1 MPKFIY
7 NSIDKQEKKYANE
20 LTIKEW
26 NDIINILTTQSNA
39 NTEYTELVHRWLVGD
54 GNELPNLKGKSL
66 FEYISTM
73 TPPSS
78 GGGGSGAIKPIEDI
92 LDSDSVNALY
102 ETMANGIY
110 AIISEQYG
118 HEFVIINKELDF
130 FKRITGYHDYVYD
143 FELEEWI
150 AVAGAG
156 GSAGNVY
163 LTLLSEPMRTLAV
176 TAECKINY
184 TFKSTQ
190 SKTGLARCFIN
201 DIQVAYDN
209 NVKLGENTFDLTGKL
224 VNGTNSIR
232 IVVTDQASNTG
243 VIDGI
248 IYTGVALNISAYL
261 DTSKAYLNNEPFI
274 LQYKVLGEGTKDIYM
289 HIDGNNV
296 YELKDS
302 TASGIATN
310 VTLDMSGITHGVHTL
325 TMYTD
330 ATVEGVYIKSNV
342 LTFKFIYAHVGNST
356 PIILSTFETKETYTQ
371 GDIVI
376 IDYLAYTYGRDTTPI
391 TLTLNGDVILTKDVP
406 FVKQTWELTKD
417 IINLSTDS
425 PVTAKINSLTFT
437 FNLLKA
443 TYDLNPIPG
452 YELNLT
458 AMGKSGNDIWDV
470 NGVPVTMEGFNPA
483 INSWQLNDEGN
494 STVMRVTGN
503 AKMTIPFYIFNKNI
517 LTLGKTIE
525 FEFSTRDVYDISKEL
540 ITCYTTSGGRKIGL
554 SITANDCIMQSLSTT
569 VKAKYKDNERV
580 KVSFVVLPSSS
591 PTKLMYVYINGI
603 FSGFNKYLDSDFSQ
617 GTPVAITVNPNKGA
631 IDIYSIRIYD
641 FALSAPDIVH
651 NYIIDLPPEE
661 RALAITR
668 NDILDANKQTIVSAK
683 AQELIPILT
692 FKGKLPTTKDTG
704 QSTDESLGQLTFVNK
719 KDPRYNF
726 TFWVIL
732 KIQGTSSV
740 GYPIKNYKAT
750 ILDTDANGQPYK
762 NDKGKWVKHK
772 EGIIFYE
779 GGIPE
784 HTFTFK
790 ADYMESSHSHNTGNA
805 VLIDSLIKSLPE
817 DLAPTFPTQADDER
831 VRNTIYG
838 YPTLF
843 FVQEDETL
851 SPVCYGVYNFNND
864 KGNYD
869 TLGLKEG
876 GESWEFKNNTSDR
889 CKFLTG
895 DFSSKV
901 DNDFEARYPDG
912 STNYDNLQRVVSWVA
927 STNGDLEKFK
937 NEFEQ
942 YFNKKACLFYTV
954 MMDVMMA
961 TDSRAK
967 NMFLDTADGTIWYP
981 RWYDIDTTYGLNNE
995 GELKFT
1001 YSYNQDDP
1009 TGNGYVYNGHDSL
1022 LWNNFNAAFADE
1034 IKSYY
1039 NELRINGLSYE
1050 RVLSVLKEHQIDKI
1064 SETMY
1069 NVDGQFKY
1077 ESLLSYG
1084 QINDKPSDSYMYAA
1098 QGDRLEHL
1106 KWWLYNH
1113 FNYLD
1118 SRHMFGDYLANP
1130 ITMRL
1135 YSTDSAYTKFSITPY
1150 ADAYIHAKYG
1160 ANASEY
1166 SYVRAYAGV
1175 TSTLT
1180 PTTEV
1185 DANDLDTYIYGTKNI
1200 TSIGNLTRMYIGTLN
1215 MQNAPRIRELIVN
1228 DGSVTNNNFNKLELG
1243 NISSLEILKVMKCP
1257 NLEDAVNLSN
1267 CPNLREVHLT
1277 GTKVSSVLLPETGG
1291 VLTTLKLPNTIT
1303 ELKLRNQLELTT
1315 LTLEG
1320 YTNLQTVI
1328 IDNCPNISNLIT
1340 LASNIASKAINIST
1354 FEIKNINWNLSSSDS
1369 SIITTLYNA
1378 KCTLTGKITI
1388 RGTFS
1393 SSTLDAWAN
1402 FWPELEIDLDGNIT
1416 DTRVIVFYDSDNT
1429 TVKHKVELSVGG
1441 TYTFN
1446 STLPSIPNKVLI
1458 GWSTVQNST
1467 QVEYGAKDPITV
1479 NDDLYLYPVFIDYDW
1494 TEIVIKPYESLSLYI
1509 HWSVLGAFGT
1519 YTRIVD
1525 WGDGGVTNTGSNSYY
1540 LGHTYA
1546 NEYLGKEITVKI
1558 FISPQVDGTL
1568 YDYIYFNNDSSS
1580 GVSTSGAYKDI
1591 YKINKIQKNVYKTI
1605 PLLRKALITDITIPD
1620 HITSIGD
1627 STFYYCTSLTN
1638 VTIPNSVTSIGP
1650 LAFAHCDSLPSI
1662 IIPNS
1667 VTSIGNSA
1675 FSDCTSLTNV
1685 TIPDSVTSIGNDAFE
1700 SCTSLT
1706 SVTIPNSVTSIGTRM
1721 FYGCTSLINM
1731 SIPFIGTSIDTGKL
1745 SDFFGNTTV
1754 PVKYVVI
1761 TGDITTIPDSAFY
1774 YCRSLTSITILNSVT
1789 SIGDRAFGS
1798 CHSLTDITIPDSVT
1812 SIGDYA
1818 FSDCNSLT
1826 NIIIP
1831 DSVTSIGEYTFES
1844 CDSLTNITIPD
1855 SVTSIGG
1862 HAFYRCTGL
1871 TNIIIPDSVTS
1882 IGDHAFYYCTNL
1894 TSITIPN
1901 SITSIDK
1908 GAFSDCPITTLH
1920 YLGTIDS
1927 WCNITFGAYSSNP
1940 LRTATSFY
1948 VYDGIENYILPDEV
1962 TISEAKPN
1970 TLGGNSQITS
1980 IIFAEGVTTINNVIL
1995 ENSNNITS
2003 ITLPS
2008 TLVSLTYVSSHTKNL
2023 NKVYYNGDISTW
2035 LKIDSIKGLFAEITS
2050 NGGVTV
2056 NNNAELYFKNNNT
2069 YELCT
2074 SIDIPEG
2081 IISIPSYAFLGYTH
2095 LNSVH
2100 FSSTV
2105 KYIGAYSFAYTNL
2118 SKYKFP
2124 SNLLQ
2129 IEDYA
2134 FYYSYNK
2141 PSTKPNYTEIFLPHS
2156 LIYIGMY
2163 AFYGVYPRV
2172 YIPTSVTHVGY
2183 YAFGSGTISSSDGCI
2198 LYIPHATIP
2207 STWNTNWCSAS
2218 SWSKQFNSIYELING
2233 VTYTSTY
2240 AYVLNDTTNINILE
2254 SFVLNDQTYNIRYLY
2269 IYCDHIDQINI
2280 PKSITNIDSSASINT
2295 IYYEGTLTEWFKV
2308 SQYDP
2313 VLLNTFEFYVMQEDN
2328 TYIDI
2333 LLEDIIIPSDVTTLN
2348 AYAFTG
2354 NMKTA
2359 RIPSTVKY
2367 VHAKAFYKYQY
2378 NKNTT
2383 LIIETGVY
2391 RMYMDAFSICTP
2403 SLVLLCEDLPTPS
2416 AWNSFWS
2423 GDATV
2428 IWNYKNYIEHENL
2441 AYYINDENT
2450 VDIAGFPIGQ
2460 SSQELIIPEDITYEG
2475 KTYNVT
2481 GIASYAFDH
2490 NSTLTNVVIPE
2501 HITSIGSCAFE
2512 GASIVS
2518 LQMSSAFTSIGGY
2531 VFSECTNLSNVSIE
2545 SMQYNTLP
2553 SNMFYNCNNITSIS
2567 LPPTITSIGN
2577 YALYIGSAEAPATIT
2592 LNTPATGNVPLI
2604 ETYSIPPLDSGR
2616 ISNIKVHSDLVE
2628 ELKVSPKW
2636 SAYASIIIQK

>member
-7 NSIDKQEKKYANE
+7 NSIDKQKKKYANE

-54 GNELPNLKGKSL
+54 GNELPNLRGKSL

-92 LDSDSVNALY
+92 LDDDAVNALY

-224 VNGTNSIR
+224 VSGTNSIR

-274 LQYKVLGEGTKDIYM
+274 LQYKVLGEGPKNIYI
-289 HIDGNNV
+289 HIDNNLV

-310 VTLDMSGITHGVHTL
+310 VTLNMSGITHGAHTL

-330 ATVEGVYIKSNV
+330 TTVEGVYIKSNV
-342 LTFKFIYAHVGNST
+342 LTFKFIYAHVNNST
-356 PIILSTFETKETYTQ
+356 PIILSTFEPKETYTQ
-371 GDIVI
+371 GDVVI

-391 TLTLNGDVILTKDVP
+391 TLTLNDNTILTKEVP
-406 FVKQTWELTKD
+406 FTKQTWELTKD
-417 IINLSTDS
+417 LINLSTDV

-443 TYDLNPIPG
+443 TYDLNPVPG

-458 AMGKSGNDIWDV
+458 AMGKSGTDVWEV

-503 AKMTIPFYIFNKNI
+503 AKMTIPFYVFNKNI

-554 SITANDCIMQSLSTT
+554 SITANDCIMQSLNTT
-569 VKAKYKDNERV
+569 VKAKYKDNERI

-683 AQELIPILT
+683 AQDLIPILT

-704 QSTDESLGQLTFVNK
+704 QSTDESLGQLTFINK
-719 KDPRYNF
+719 KDPRYDF
-726 TFWVIL
+726 TYWVIL

-762 NDKGKWVKHK
+762 DAKGKWVKHK
-772 EGIIFYE
+772 EGIVFYE

-817 DLAPTFPTQADDER
+817 DLAPTFPTQVNDER

-864 KGNYD
+864 KGNYK
-869 TLGLKEG
+869 TLGLPEG

-912 STNYDNLQRVVSWVA
+912 STNYINLQRVVAWVS
-927 STNGDLEKFK
+927 STNGNLEKFK
-937 NEFEQ
+937 DEFEQ
-942 YFNKKACLFYTV
+942 YFNLKACLFYTV

-1001 YSYNQDDP
+1001 YSYNQDDS
-1009 TGNGYVYNGHDSL
+1009 TGNGYVYNGRDSL

-1069 NVDGQFKY
+1069 NIDGQFKY

-1098 QGDRLEHL
+1098 QGDRLDHL

-1118 SRHMFGDYLANP
+1118 SRHMYGDYLANP

-1200 TSIGNLTRMYIGTLN
+1200 TSIGNLTKMYIGTLN

-1257 NLEDAVNLSN
+1257 NLVDAVNLSN

-1291 VLTTLKLPNTIT
+1291 VLTTLNLPSTIT
-1303 ELKLRNQLELTT
+1303 ELKLYNQLELTT

-1328 IDNCPNISNLIT
+1328 IDNCPNISNIST
-1340 LASNIASKAINIST
+1340 LAFNIATKATNIST
-1354 FEIKNINWNLSSSDS
+1354 FEMKNINWNFTVSQSNIISS
-1369 SIITTLYNA
+1369 LYNSG
-1378 KCTLTGKITI
+1378 CVLTGTLKI
-1388 RGTFS
+1388 RGAFNS
-1393 SSTLDAWAN
+1393 ATLKLWREKWVD
-1402 FWPELEIDLDGNIT
+1402 LEIIVDGTINA
-1416 DTRVIVFYDSDNT
+1416 TRFVTFYGADNT
-1429 TVKHKVELSVGG
+1429 TVIQQFEAPLGSYVNFS
-1441 TYTFN
+1441 
-1446 STLPSIPNKVLI
+1446 STSPNKEGYAFV
-1458 GWSTVQNST
+1458 GWDIIANS
-1467 QVEYGAKDPITV
+1467 
-1479 NDDLYLYPVFIDYDW
+1479 NDALYDINSAIIIPEDASEDTHIKLYPVFLEYDW
-1494 TEIVIKPYESLSLYI
+1494 TEITYAPYNSNTLNI
-1509 HWSVLGAFGT
+1509 SVSSSISFHTL
-1519 YTRIVD
+1519 VD
-1525 WGDGGVTNTGSNSYY
+1525 WGDGTTSTSFSSMS
-1540 LGHTYA
+1540 HTYTNIEDTYTVRIYVYPKADGSKA
-1546 NEYLGKEITVKI
+1546 NYLSLTNSDIIDITKLQ
-1558 FISPQVDGTL
+1558 S
-1568 YDYIYFNNDSSS
+1568 
-1580 GVSTSGAYKDI
+1580 DI
-1591 YKINKIQKNVYKTI
+1591 YLYFPYFSGNTS
-1605 PLLRKALITDITIPD
+1605 
-1620 HITSIGD
+1620 ITSI
-1627 STFYYCTSLTN
+1627 
-1638 VTIPNSVTSIGP
+1638 
-1650 LAFAHCDSLPSI
+1650 
-1662 IIPNS
+1662 
-1667 VTSIGNSA
+1667 
-1675 FSDCTSLTNV
+1675 
-1685 TIPDSVTSIGNDAFE
+1685 TIPDSVTSIWSSSFAG
-1700 SCTSLT
+1700 CTNLT
-1706 SVTIPNSVTSIGTRM
+1706 S
-1721 FYGCTSLINM
+1721 
-1731 SIPFIGTSIDTGKL
+1731 
-1745 SDFFGNTTV
+1745 
-1754 PVKYVVI
+1754 
-1761 TGDITTIPDSAFY
+1761 
-1774 YCRSLTSITILNSVT
+1774 
-1789 SIGDRAFGS
+1789 
-1798 CHSLTDITIPDSVT
+1798 ITIPDSVT
-1812 SIGDYA
+1812 SIGDSA
-1818 FSDCNSLT
+1818 FDSCTSLT
-1826 NIIIP
+1826 
-1831 DSVTSIGEYTFES
+1831 SVTIGNCVQIIGSKAFYKCS
-1844 CDSLTNITIPD
+1844 GLTSITIP
-1855 SVTSIGG
+1855 G
-1862 HAFYRCTGL
+1862 
-1871 TNIIIPDSVTS
+1871 SVTS
-1882 IGDHAFYYCTNL
+1882 IGDDAFYGCE
-1894 TSITIPN
+1894 
-1901 SITSIDK
+1901 
-1908 GAFSDCPITTLH
+1908 
-1920 YLGTIDS
+1920 
-1927 WCNITFGAYSSNP
+1927 NI
-1940 LRTATSFY
+1940 
-1948 VYDGIENYILPDEV
+1948 
-1962 TISEAKPN
+1962 
-1970 TLGGNSQITS
+1970 
-1980 IIFAEGVTTINNVIL
+1980 
-1995 ENSNNITS
+1995 
-2003 ITLPS
+2003 
-2008 TLVSLTYVSSHTKNL
+2008 L
-2023 NKVYYNGDISTW
+2023 NAYYNGDVDNWAFIELGDQYSNPAFYGAN
-2035 LKIDSIKGLFAEITS
+2035 LYMYKEGVLCNIHDIT
-2050 NGGVTV
+2050 
-2056 NNNAELYFKNNNT
+2056 ELT
-2069 YELCT
+2069 
-2074 SIDIPEG
+2074 I
-2081 IISIPSYAFLGYTH
+2081 
-2095 LNSVH
+2095 
-2100 FSSTV
+2100 
-2105 KYIGAYSFAYTNL
+2105 
-2118 SKYKFP
+2118 P
-2124 SNLLQ
+2124 SNLTHLHNAT
-2129 IEDYA
+2129 YMWW
-2134 FYYSYNK
+2134 N
-2141 PSTKPNYTEIFLPHS
+2141 S
-2156 LIYIGMY
+2156 L
-2163 AFYGVYPRV
+2163 
-2172 YIPTSVTHVGY
+2172 
-2183 YAFGSGTISSSDGCI
+2183 
-2198 LYIPHATIP
+2198 
-2207 STWNTNWCSAS
+2207 
-2218 SWSKQFNSIYELING
+2218 E
-2233 VTYTSTY
+2233 
-2240 AYVLNDTTNINILE
+2240 E
-2254 SFVLNDQTYNIRYLY
+2254 
-2269 IYCDHIDQINI
+2269 
-2280 PKSITNIDSSASINT
+2280 
-2295 IYYEGTLTEWFKV
+2295 
-2308 SQYDP
+2308 
-2313 VLLNTFEFYVMQEDN
+2313 
-2328 TYIDI
+2328 
-2333 LLEDIIIPSDVTTLN
+2333 IIIPDTVTYIGHHVLYQCTALKKITIPFIGATRDIDSTTTNEYKIDCVFGWIFGYKQMRNSEAPYTQTLVYWTRGSSSSTTHYAIPDSLTDVIVTNTSTIPGGDLEKSDWIYISFN
-2348 AYAFTG
+2348 SY
-2354 NMKTA
+2354 
-2359 RIPSTVKY
+2359 
-2367 VHAKAFYKYQY
+2367 
-2378 NKNTT
+2378 
-2383 LIIETGVY
+2383 
-2391 RMYMDAFSICTP
+2391 TP
-2403 SLVLLCEDLPTPS
+2403 TNLLDLPS
-2416 AWNSFWS
+2416 
-2423 GDATV
+2423 
-2428 IWNYKNYIEHENL
+2428 
-2441 AYYINDENT
+2441 
-2450 VDIAGFPIGQ
+2450 
-2460 SSQELIIPEDITYEG
+2460 
-2475 KTYNVT
+2475 
-2481 GIASYAFDH
+2481 
-2490 NSTLTNVVIPE
+2490 
-2501 HITSIGSCAFE
+2501 
-2512 GASIVS
+2512 
-2518 LQMSSAFTSIGGY
+2518 
-2531 VFSECTNLSNVSIE
+2531 
-2545 SMQYNTLP
+2545 
-2553 SNMFYNCNNITSIS
+2553 
-2567 LPPTITSIGN
+2567 TITSIGMCH
-2577 YALYIGSAEAPATIT
+2577 IGASTLIIRSTTVPTASKPIT
-2592 LNTPATGNVPLI
+2592 LTIRPIKQIYV
-2604 ETYSIPPLDSGR
+2604 LDT
-2616 ISNIKVHSDLVE
+2616 LVDAYKAHE
-2628 ELKVSPKW
+2628 YW
-2636 SAYASIIIQK
+2636 SQYASIIYPISSYTE